1 MEKVKQYKRKLNMSG
16 SGFYRKENPTTNI
29 TFQLDDNEMSLLGKY
44 NHYLKVNPFLTL
56 ELNKR
61 LHQNKDLSIN
71 QDTKEK
77 DNRFRF
83 VVIDTQKNGYGIQ
96 PKDLNIDSNYNHK
109 HYTDKFDGLPSYWCE
124 EDSFYY
130 TDDYDEDFKKMEE
143 INEREV
149 K

>member
-1 MEKVKQYKRKLNMSG
+1 MNKVKQYKRKLNVIG
-16 SGFYRKENPTTNI
+16 SGFDRQENPTTNI
-29 TFQLDDNEMSLLGKY
+29 TFELDDNEMSLLGKY
-44 NHYLKVNPFLTL
+44 NHNLQVNPFLTL

-61 LHQNKDLSIN
+61 LHQNKYVSIN
-71 QDTKEK
+71 DQTKEK

-83 VVIDTQKNGYGIQ
+83 VVIDTQQGGYTIQ
-96 PKDLNIDSNYNHK
+96 PKDLNIDSNYNHIK
-109 HYTDKFDGLPSYWCE
+109 GLYNGLPSYWCE

-143 INEREV
+143 INKSEV